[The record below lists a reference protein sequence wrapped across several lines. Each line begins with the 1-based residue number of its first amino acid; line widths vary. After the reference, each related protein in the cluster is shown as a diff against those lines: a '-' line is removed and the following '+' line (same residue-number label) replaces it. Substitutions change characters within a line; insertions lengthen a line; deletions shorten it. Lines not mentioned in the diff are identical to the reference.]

1 MVGCLI
7 NLDLNPVPLD
17 QTTRADLL
25 GAFQAAPSDM
35 QSFLLG
41 SNFKIIRVGLWII
54 WIILLSAQGQIRLI
68 E

>member
-1 MVGCLI
+1 MVGCLMS
-7 NLDLNPVPLD
+7 LDLNPVPLD

-25 GAFQAAPSDM
+25 GAFEAPPSDM